1 MDSHKHLIDN
11 FKKVCICRSITG
23 GTIMKAI
30 RGGNLSFEA
39 LRRNIGVGTGNCGAK
54 RCRHKIEEKVKDYKA
69 GLKAEAVL
77 SENPQDPASASVT
90 LDSRS

>member
-1 MDSHKHLIDN
+1 MQSQKLLIDN

-30 RGGNLSFEA
+30 RGGHLSFVA

-54 RCRHKIEEKVKDYKA
+54 RCRHKIEEKVRDYR
-69 GLKAEAVL
+69 
-77 SENPQDPASASVT
+77 ASQNSDTVKTPIDQANA
-90 LDSRS
+90 